1 MQAVVF
7 VPSFYFFPTRV
18 SIATGTLKEQFE
30 ISVLEIEVS
39 YNSEHLLSSAPQA
52 PIRENFAAYF

>member
-1 MQAVVF
+1 M
-7 VPSFYFFPTRV
+7 
-18 SIATGTLKEQFE
+18 ATGTLKEQFE

-39 YNSEHLLSSAPQA
+39 YNSAHLLSSAPQA